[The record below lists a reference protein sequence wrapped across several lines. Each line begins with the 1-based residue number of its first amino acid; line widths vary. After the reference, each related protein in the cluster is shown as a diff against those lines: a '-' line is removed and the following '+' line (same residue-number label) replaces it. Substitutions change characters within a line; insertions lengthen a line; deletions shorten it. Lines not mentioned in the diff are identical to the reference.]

1 MNTFFQKALYLAVE
15 LYPDIGR
22 STRRIICLLSLS
34 LVALSNCF
42 AQSGWFVQQTGTTK
56 EILSISFMDKDTGI
70 IVGRG
75 GLMLRTIN
83 GGSNWTPIN
92 IGVND
97 TVIHGVQFTDAN
109 TVYAIYYDNVIKST
123 NSGINWSIVCN
134 GTNGYLLEYLSF
146 ANNDSGA
153 VVGTGNAKVTTNG
166 GESWQ
171 QMYFSGGFV
180 KGLFMTKNADI
191 YVSGFTTI
199 PPYYTTGW
207 LLKSTNFGSNFS
219 TLYSFPQ
226 VSMGNMYFD
235 GNKYGYVVLSG
246 NSLYKSTNN
255 GISWNPLQ
263 LSGAINDLFFCDS
276 CIGYVSTNKDSIY
289 KTSNCGQSF
298 ALQRPGTQTVFRTM
312 FFINEMTGWA
322 AGANGV
328 LIKTINGGA
337 VIGLQIISTNVPYNY
352 SLSSN
357 YPNPFNPQTKIKFDV
372 PKASFTKLII
382 YDLLGR
388 EVAELVNE
396 ELKPGTYEADWDGSN
411 FSSGVYFY
419 KIISEGFVETKKMVL
434 MK

>member
-1 MNTFFQKALYLAVE
+1 MKKFITLSF
-15 LYPDIGR
+15 
-22 STRRIICLLSLS
+22 LLLLITSYS
-34 LVALSNCF
+34 Y
-42 AQSGWFVQQTGTTK
+42 AQSWWFVQQTGTTK

-83 GGSNWTPIN
+83 GGSSWTPIY

-123 NSGINWSIVCN
+123 NSGINWSIVFN
-134 GTNGYLLEYLSF
+134 GTNGYFFEYLSF
-146 ANNDSGA
+146 ANNDSGT

-171 QMYFSGGFV
+171 QMYFSGSSV
-180 KGLFMTKNADI
+180 EGLFMTKNADV
-191 YVSGFTTI
+191 YVSGWTSI

-207 LLKSTNFGSNFS
+207 LLKSTNFGNNFS
-219 TLYSFPQ
+219 TLYSFFQ

-246 NSLYKSTNN
+246 HSLYRSTNN
-255 GISWNPLQ
+255 GTSWNPLQ

-289 KTSNCGQSF
+289 KTTNCGQSF
-298 ALQRPGTQTVFRTM
+298 ALQRPGTQTVFRSM

-337 VIGLQIISTNVPYNY
+337 VVGLQIISTNVPYNY

-357 YPNPFNPQTKIKFDV
+357 YPNPFNPQTKIKFAV
-372 PKASFTKLII
+372 PKASIVKLII
-382 YDLLGR
+382 YDMRGS
-388 EVAELVNE
+388 EVATLVNE

-419 KIISEGFVETKKMVL
+419 KIITDDFVETKKMVL